1 MMIFHSEKLPEG
13 RSNSIS
19 DVFALSDH
27 LGGTAQEPQEP
38 WPLICWPS
46 SSCQGERWNLSA
58 PVERWRCWHSF
69 DHMMW
74 SPMVGFTVWLVY
86 LWMKPTKYIYIYILD
101 VYVTY
106 WAMLIVVLVKSV
118 FVLLYP
124 MLAATRYVPDF
135 PFLYM
140 NTLTLQKWWTY
151 TRNRFSSPIYGSIE
165 AWYWLYTPIIYTY
178 IYIYVYV
185 SRCVICVMFVD

>member
-86 LWMKPTKYIYIYILD
+86 LWMKPTKYIYIFWMYMSHTEPCWLLFWLNLCLFCYIQCWLRLG
-101 VYVTY
+101 
-106 WAMLIVVLVKSV
+106 MSLIFHSCIWIPWPSKNGGRTQEIDSAHQFMGRL
-118 FVLLYP
+118 
-124 MLAATRYVPDF
+124 RPDIGYIHPLF
-135 PFLYM
+135 
-140 NTLTLQKWWTY
+140 TH
-151 TRNRFSSPIYGSIE
+151 
-165 AWYWLYTPIIYTY
+165 
-178 IYIYVYV
+178 IYIYMY
-185 SRCVICVMFVD
+185 M